1 MKLIRIIKS
10 HALSILSVCLTLAA
24 FLSESD
30 SLGVHRAAGRILPLS
45 GMSLTVLVINGILI
59 RIGISDRIS
68 RSSSRK
74 SEKDSMIRIV
84 IGTILW
90 AAAVPVLLVVTQKI
104 IRYRWGLLPAYY
116 GPNLALLALVLI
128 LVTLLAGNFR
138 VSVFVCSLIL
148 TLIALVSF
156 YVNQFRGKPL
166 TVFDVLGIRT
176 AADVASGYVVR
187 LNADVGMCLQ
197 SLLLFLTLQI
207 RLQSLSLPNSWAARG
222 IRAGS
227 VCACAAM
234 LVLFCDRVLWTEK
247 WMQAGDDYT
256 LNTTY
261 AEKGFYP
268 KFISEIGYLHIE
280 KPDEYSAGKVKEI
293 VGRLEEEKQEKG
305 GEGTVTPQNIIVIMN
320 ESFADPEMLGEVKT
334 DREILPNLHALES
347 GGGTYVR
354 KGILHVPVFGG
365 GTANT
370 EYEVL
375 TGNSMQFLT
384 PNVVSYEAYCHNPEY
399 GLAMTLKEQGYTT
412 VAIHPGWDNAWNR
425 KQVFPMMG
433 FERIIFKKDWEEDY
447 DTLRGKVTDEEAYR
461 KIEKVFEQKSTDEKM
476 FLFCVTIQNH
486 GGYSA
491 ETAEGYE
498 PDIHLNYDREYP
510 ETELYFSLLRE
521 SDRAFADLLTY
532 FKGVSEPTMIV
543 FFGDHQVA
551 PDEDR
556 FYEEVLSGE
565 LSRKEITGT
574 IEAAQMRY
582 IIPLVIWTN
591 YETDSMT
598 EGVTDATDMEIS
610 SNYLGSCIL
619 TMAGLRMAP
628 FNRLLLNLKEMFP
641 VIGPGADMLRDGTWK
656 AAEKTGMGEQTADLL
671 LSDYRMMQYNNTID
685 WRNKVA
691 GGFAVSPERAK
702 EP

>member
-1 MKLIRIIKS
+1 MKLIRIIKN
-10 HALSILSVCLTLAA
+10 HALSILSVCLTLAV

-30 SLGVHRAAGRILPLS
+30 SLGMRQAAGRMLPLS
-45 GMSLTVLVINGILI
+45 GMSLIILVINGMLI
-59 RIGISDRIS
+59 RIGKP
-68 RSSSRK
+68 SSRK
-74 SEKDSMIRIV
+74 SGKNGLARIA
-84 IGTILW
+84 IGIILW
-90 AAAVPVLLVVTQKI
+90 AATAPVMLVITQKI
-104 IRYRWGLLPAYY
+104 IRYKWGLLPAYY
-116 GPNLALLALVLI
+116 LPNLVLIWLALI
-128 LVTLLAGNFR
+128 LVTLLIGSFR

-148 TLIALVSF
+148 TLIVLVSF

-187 LNADVGMCLQ
+187 LNAEIGMCLQ
-197 SLLLFLTLQI
+197 GLLLFLTLQL
-207 RLQSLSLPNSWAARG
+207 RLQGLSLPRSWAARG
-222 IRAGS
+222 IRALS
-227 VCACAAM
+227 ACACAA
-234 LVLFCDRVLWTEK
+234 VTVVFCDRVLWTEK

-268 KFISEIGYLHIE
+268 KFISGIGYLHIE
-280 KPDEYSAGKVKEI
+280 KPDGYTTGKVEEI
-293 VGRLEEEKQEKG
+293 VRRLEEEKPEKA
-305 GEGTVTPQNIIVIMN
+305 GEGTVTPRNIIVIMN

-334 DREILPNLHALES
+334 DQEILPNLHALES
-347 GGGTYVR
+347 GGGTFVR

-399 GLAMTLKEQGYTT
+399 GLAMTLRDQGYTT

-461 KIEKVFEQKSTDEKM
+461 KTEQIFEQKSADEKM
-476 FLFCVTIQNH
+476 FVFCVTIQNH

-491 ETAEGYE
+491 ETADGYE
-498 PDIHLNYDREYP
+498 PDIHLDYDQAYP

-521 SDRAFADLLTY
+521 SDRAFADLLAY
-532 FKGVSEPTMIV
+532 FKEVTEPTMIV

-556 FYEEVLSGE
+556 FYSEVLSGE
-565 LSRKEITGT
+565 LTRKGITDPV
-574 IEAAQMRY
+574 EAAQMRY
-582 IIPLVIWTN
+582 IMPLVIWTN

-598 EGVTDATDMEIS
+598 EGSSDSAAMEIS

-619 TMAGLRMAP
+619 HMAGLETAP
-628 FNRLLLNLKEMFP
+628 FNRLLLDLKEMFP
-641 VIGPGADMLRDGTWK
+641 VIGPGADMLRDGTWT
-656 AAEKTGMGEQTADLL
+656 AADQAGMTGQSADTL
-671 LSDYRMMQYNNTID
+671 LSDYRILQYNNTID
-685 WRNKVA
+685 WRNKVTGA
-691 GGFAVSPERAK
+691 FAVGPERA
-702 EP
+702 EGP